1 MMCMVS
7 EGYNCSKCGTV
18 ESMFN
23 APCSNC
29 GGTIYIHAS
38 SDPEVQGHGHHIEC
52 RACHMRVSR

>member
-1 MMCMVS
+1 MI
-7 EGYNCSKCGTV
+7 GDGWRCSKCGTV

-29 GGTIYIHAS
+29 GGTVYIHVS